1 LTGHEEDGAI
11 SLRVMFRK
19 YGGVE
24 GVGSLAI
31 TGFVQVMGIV
41 EGVVDD

>member
-1 LTGHEEDGAI
+1 
-11 SLRVMFRK
+11 MFRK

-31 TGFVQVMGIV
+31 TRFAQVMGMV

>member
-1 LTGHEEDGAI
+1 
-11 SLRVMFRK
+11 MFRK
-19 YGGVE
+19 YGYGGVE

-31 TGFVQVMGIV
+31 TGFVQVMGMV